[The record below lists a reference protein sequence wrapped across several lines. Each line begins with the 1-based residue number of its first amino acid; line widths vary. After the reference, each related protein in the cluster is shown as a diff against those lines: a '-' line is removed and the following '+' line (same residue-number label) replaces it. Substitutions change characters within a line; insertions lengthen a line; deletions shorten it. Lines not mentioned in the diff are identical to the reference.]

1 LKSSIIQIIEIAK
14 ILFHFSEQ
22 CEGLLDRTMGI
33 CQEYPNEE
41 RERAMAEAVI
51 GRWGKNLAIR
61 LPAHVAKKA
70 GLSDGERVEIISTDN
85 EVIVRKLPA
94 KLTVESMF
102 SGAPSKD
109 WRALYRTAFDWGED
123 QGRERVEE

>member
-1 LKSSIIQIIEIAK
+1 
-14 ILFHFSEQ
+14 
-22 CEGLLDRTMGI
+22 
-33 CQEYPNEE
+33 
-41 RERAMAEAVI
+41 MAEVVV

-70 GLSDGERVEIISTDN
+70 GLGEGERVEIVSSSN

-94 KLTVESMF
+94 KLTAESMF
-102 SGAPSKD
+102 FGKPAKE
-109 WRALYRTAFDWGED
+109 WRALYRAAFDWGED

>member
-1 LKSSIIQIIEIAK
+1 
-14 ILFHFSEQ
+14 
-22 CEGLLDRTMGI
+22 MGI

-41 RERAMAEAVI
+41 REIMAEAVI

-70 GLSDGERVEIISTDN
+70 GVGEGERVEIVSSGK
-85 EVIVRKLPA
+85 EVIIRKLPT

-102 SGAPSKD
+102 SGASSQD
-109 WRALYRTAFDWGED
+109 WRALYRDAFDWGED
-123 QGRERVEE
+123 RGRERVEE

>member
-1 LKSSIIQIIEIAK
+1 
-14 ILFHFSEQ
+14 
-22 CEGLLDRTMGI
+22 
-33 CQEYPNEE
+33 
-41 RERAMAEAVI
+41 MAEAVI

-70 GLSDGERVEIISTDN
+70 GLGEGERVEIVSSSK

-102 SGAPSKD
+102 SGKPSKD
-109 WRALYRTAFDWGED
+109 WRALYRAAFDWGED

>member
-1 LKSSIIQIIEIAK
+1 
-14 ILFHFSEQ
+14 
-22 CEGLLDRTMGI
+22 
-33 CQEYPNEE
+33 
-41 RERAMAEAVI
+41 MAEAVI

-70 GLSDGERVEIISTDN
+70 GLGDGERVEIISTDK

-94 KLTVESMF
+94 KVTVESMF

-109 WRALYRTAFDWGED
+109 WRALYRAAFDWGED
-123 QGRERVEE
+123 QGHERVEE

>member
-1 LKSSIIQIIEIAK
+1 
-14 ILFHFSEQ
+14 
-22 CEGLLDRTMGI
+22 
-33 CQEYPNEE
+33 
-41 RERAMAEAVI
+41 MAEAVI

-70 GLSDGERVEIISTDN
+70 GLGEGERVEIVSSSK

-102 SGAPSKD
+102 SDGLPRTGARST
-109 WRALYRTAFDWGED
+109 ALPLIGAKIGAASAS
-123 QGRERVEE
+123 GNERDRVPA

>member
-1 LKSSIIQIIEIAK
+1 
-14 ILFHFSEQ
+14 
-22 CEGLLDRTMGI
+22 
-33 CQEYPNEE
+33 
-41 RERAMAEAVI
+41 MAQVVI

-70 GLSDGERVEIISTDN
+70 GLGDGEKVEIISTER

-94 KLTVESMF
+94 ELTVESMF
-102 SGAPSKD
+102 SGATPEN
-109 WRALYRTAFDWGED
+109 WRALYRAAFDWGED